1 VSVPPFA
8 PGPVVDSDGVTF
20 RLVDRHRR
28 LARVS
33 LRQELGHIR
42 PTALHRQRGGWTLRL
57 ERPTVDGAPSLD
69 RMEYLFEI
77 EDHNGHSATITDP
90 GNPHRAGG
98 AFGDKSVV
106 AFPEYRPPAWLDTEP
121 LSATTH
127 HPAVDAPR
135 LDGAIEATLW
145 IPDDLPVDRRAPLL
159 VVHDGPE
166 FDVVGQFTHYL
177 GAQMAAG
184 GIPPVRAALL
194 GPGDRNVWYS
204 ANPDYA
210 DALVADLQAAA
221 EEVAPI
227 SVVVGVGVSLGALA
241 LLHAHVRHP
250 GLFGALFLQSGSFFT
265 PELDP
270 QEKKF
275 AGFAAVTE
283 FVASVT
289 AEGSSPEPVPVA
301 MTCGRIEENRANNI
315 AMAEALRGHGWPVNY
330 ADLRDTHNY
339 TAWRDALHPHL
350 TRLLQEIA

>member
-1 VSVPPFA
+1 MPAFG

-20 RLVDRHRR
+20 RLVDPHRR

-33 LRQELGHIR
+33 LQQQLGHTG
-42 PTALHRQRGGWTLRL
+42 PTALRRQRGGWTLRL
-57 ERPTVDGAPSLD
+57 ERPLVDGAPSVD

-77 EDHNGHSATITDP
+77 EDHNGHHATITDP
-90 GNPHRAGG
+90 GNPLRAGG

-106 AFPEYRPPAWLDTEP
+106 AFPEYRPPPWLDSRSV
-121 LSATTH
+121 SATTH
-127 HPAVDAPR
+127 QVSVDAPS
-135 LDGAIEATLW
+135 LDAAIEATLW
-145 IPDDLPVDRRAPLL
+145 VPDDLPADRPAPLL

-166 FDVVGQFTHYL
+166 FDLVGQFTHYL
-177 GAQMAAG
+177 GAQIAAG
-184 GIPPVRAALL
+184 AVPPVRAALL

-221 EEVAPI
+221 AELVPV
-227 SVVVGVGVSLGALA
+227 SRVVGVGVSLGALA

-270 QEKKF
+270 QEKRF
-275 AGFAAVTE
+275 AGFGAVTE
-283 FVASVT
+283 LVASVT
-289 AEGSSPEPVPVA
+289 ADSALPQPVPVA
-301 MTCGRIEENRANNI
+301 MTCGRIEENRANNV
-315 AMAEALRGHGWPVNY
+315 AMAGALRDHGWPVSY
-330 ADLRDTHNY
+330 ADVRDTHNY

-350 TRLLQEIA
+350 TRLLQEIG

>member
-1 VSVPPFA
+1 MPPFA

-33 LRQELGHIR
+33 LWQELGNVG
-42 PTALHRQRGGWTLRL
+42 PTALRRQRGVWVLRL
-57 ERPTVDGAPSLD
+57 ARPAVDGTPSVD

-106 AFPEYRPPAWLDTEP
+106 TFPEYRAPSWLDTRP
-121 LSATTH
+121 VSATTH
-127 HPAVDAPR
+127 HASVDAPS
-135 LDGAIEATLW
+135 LDAAIEATLW
-145 IPDDLPVDRRAPLL
+145 IPDDLPTDSPAPLL

-166 FDVVGQFTHYL
+166 FDIVGHFTHYL
-177 GAQMAAG
+177 GAQITAG
-184 GIPPVRAALL
+184 AIPPMRVALL

-210 DALVADLQAAA
+210 DALVADLRAAVEA
-221 EEVAPI
+221 LAPT

-270 QEKKF
+270 QEKRF
-275 AGFAAVTE
+275 AGFGAVTDFVAAVT
-283 FVASVT
+283 ADS
-289 AEGSSPEPVPVA
+289 ASPEPVPVA
-301 MTCGRIEENRANNI
+301 MTCGRVEENRANNI
-315 AMAEALRGHGWPVNY
+315 AMAEALSGHGWPVSY
-330 ADLRDTHNY
+330 VDVRDAHNY

-350 TRLLQEIA
+350 THLLQDVR